1 MATLDPNASR
11 HEGILEAAKK
21 GAKSIAAVTPVLSR
35 FTREKKKDAISSP
48 RWMDEPN
55 KQAKAKPVPA
65 ARLFW
70 RNGTELFGR
79 MERKKP
85 KNSLR

>member
-11 HEGILEAAKK
+11 HDGILEAAKK
-21 GAKSIAAVTPVLSR
+21 RAKSIAAVTPVLPR
-35 FTREKKKDAISSP
+35 FTREKKKDVISSP

-55 KQAKAKPVPA
+55 KQAKAKSVPV

-79 MERKKP
+79 VERKNQKI
-85 KNSLR
+85 R